1 MLVADVFIGM
11 MVLLGIWGVALLLA
25 PVVGFLFELVEGA
38 LRETD
43 SDKDLHIAN

>member
-11 MVLLGIWGVALLLA
+11 VVLLGIWGVAVLLA
-25 PVVGFLFELVEGA
+25 PVVGFLFELVEGK

-43 SDKDLHIAN
+43 GGDNLHPVS